1 MNKFEIFERLIE
13 QTDQKLKLL
22 RDLGMDRDETLR
34 HKWVQMEK
42 TMKVVEHKVAAL
54 KDHAAQAR
62 TGTVLRLDRP
72 LIDRGLDRA
81 IQAAELLN
89 SQLDDL
95 LENAK
100 TEND

>member
-1 MNKFEIFERLIE
+1 MNKFEIFERLME
-13 QTDQKLKLL
+13 ETDQKIKLL

-42 TMKVVEHKVAAL
+42 TMKVVDHKVAAL
-54 KDHAAQAR
+54 KQHAAQAR
-62 TGTVLRLDRP
+62 TGALRLDRP

-100 TEND
+100 ANDD